1 MQSIATY
8 DLMVLAIGAIAFGF
22 YLLVKGGDWAIDAAV
37 YMAEK
42 AGMSKLFVGATIL
55 AFGTS
60 IPELFASVN
69 ANLSGFPGISLGNVL
84 GSNIANILLV
94 LGATA
99 IIFPVVCK
107 IKDVKADMIM
117 MVVASAALYGAMQM
131 DVIPRA
137 VGIGMFAVLIGFVF
151 YQYRQTM
158 AAVAAGKADPDVIEA
173 EDAGHDEDAFK
184 NNGTAFLFLIGG
196 FVALAIGSELLVK
209 GAVTIGTLM
218 GVPEA
223 IIGTTVV
230 AFGTSLPELATCI
243 LAAMKRHT
251 EVIIGNIIG
260 SNVFNILSIVGI
272 TAMIK
277 PIAVDQNLTG
287 LTLIATVAIAALT
300 ALWVAMGRS
309 FGRISGIVMCAV
321 YVAYI
326 FIQYI

>member
-1 MQSIATY
+1 M
-8 DLMVLAIGAIAFGF
+8 
-22 YLLVKGGDWAIDAAV
+22 
-37 YMAEK
+37 
-42 AGMSKLFVGATIL
+42 
-55 AFGTS
+55 
-60 IPELFASVN
+60 
-69 ANLSGFPGISLGNVL
+69 
-84 GSNIANILLV
+84 
-94 LGATA
+94 
-99 IIFPVVCK
+99 
-107 IKDVKADMIM
+107 
-117 MVVASAALYGAMQM
+117 
-131 DVIPRA
+131 
-137 VGIGMFAVLIGFVF
+137 
-151 YQYRQTM
+151 
-158 AAVAAGKADPDVIEA
+158 
-173 EDAGHDEDAFK
+173 
-184 NNGTAFLFLIGG
+184 
-196 FVALAIGSELLVK
+196 AIGSELLVK

-326 FIQYI
+326 FIQYINSSLSF